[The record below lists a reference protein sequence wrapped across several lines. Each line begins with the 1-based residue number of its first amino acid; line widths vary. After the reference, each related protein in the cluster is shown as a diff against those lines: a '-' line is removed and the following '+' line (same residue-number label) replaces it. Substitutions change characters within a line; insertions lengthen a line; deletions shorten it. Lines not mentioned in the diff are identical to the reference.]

1 METRSNC
8 SLGICA
14 KLIKNKTCCFESY
27 IHDKMEKL
35 YQNDLMKSFI
45 CLKTMSKVLHYYWL
59 VWIDLKSI
67 YMALLA

>member
-1 METRSNC
+1 
-8 SLGICA
+8 
-14 KLIKNKTCCFESY
+14 
-27 IHDKMEKL
+27 MEKL